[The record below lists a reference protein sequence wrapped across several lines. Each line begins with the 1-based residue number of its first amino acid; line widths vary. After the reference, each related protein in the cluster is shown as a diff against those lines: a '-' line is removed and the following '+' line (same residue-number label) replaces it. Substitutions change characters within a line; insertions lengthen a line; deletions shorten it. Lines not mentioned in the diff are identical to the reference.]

1 MGTWLSG
8 AEDLWVA
15 VIGVPEVWA
24 RGYVSAEAFKR
35 RWFIVGVQVCG
46 WQVDNS
52 VCNTDGKVKKN
63 RCS

>member
-1 MGTWLSG
+1 MW
-8 AEDLWVA
+8 AA